1 MYDSEI
7 LKKDLLT
14 LSPNDFYMR
23 HILKSRNWYFSE
35 YLHIPDNEIIDKI
48 DLFKEIVSSIFDIS
62 FHSVQIV
69 GSAKVGYSLSEKKI
83 LKPFHEETADSESS
97 DIDVAIVSERLFS
110 KIWDQLRD
118 IKDVYL
124 NGLYYK
130 NLSKSIYKGFINE
143 KDLLRFEEMK
153 KLWSGIIDSSNI
165 KLQDELSFVHPISYR
180 IYRYWDDLEDY
191 QVYGISKASKKLKEI
206 DYV

>member
-110 KIWDQLRD
+110 KIWNQLRD

-191 QVYGISKASKKLKEI
+191 QVYSISKASKKLKEI

>member
-191 QVYGISKASKKLKEI
+191 QVYSISKASKKLKEI

>member
-35 YLHIPDNEIIDKI
+35 YLHISDNEIIDKI

-191 QVYGISKASKKLKEI
+191 QVYSISKASKKLKEI

>member
-48 DLFKEIVSSIFDIS
+48 DLFKEIFSSIFDIS

-191 QVYGISKASKKLKEI
+191 QVYSISKASKKLKEI